1 MIRRA
6 VVPAMLWMAITAVA
20 LGIAGPASAQT
31 PPNER
36 DLKIYAGL
44 HAAAAKGDVAEIER
58 LVADGERVNIQDSSS
73 RTPLHVATYRKHHA
87 AARALIRLGAN
98 PNALDADRYDALTI
112 AAVQNDTE
120 LLAIALEGGANP
132 RNVTTPYD
140 GTALSAAAH
149 RGHVEVV
156 RTLIAHGAP
165 LDHANMRGWTALH
178 EAVVLGNGGPN
189 HVAIVEAL
197 VKAGA
202 DADIKDRQG
211 NTALTYARQRR
222 YDAMIKI
229 LEPARGRR
237 S

>member
-1 MIRRA
+1 MIRRT
-6 VVPAMLWMAITAVA
+6 VVPAILWMAITAA
-20 LGIAGPASAQT
+20 TLGAASLASAQR

-36 DLKIYAGL
+36 DLKVYAGL
-44 HAAAAKGDVAEIER
+44 HAAAAVGDVAAIER
-58 LVADGERVNIQDSSS
+58 LVAEGERVNIQDSSS
-73 RTPLHVATYRKHHA
+73 RTPLHVAAYRKHHA
-87 AARALIRLGAN
+87 AARALLRLGAN
-98 PNALDADRYDALTI
+98 PNALDADRFDILTI
-112 AAVQNDTE
+112 AAVQDDVE
-120 LLAIALEGGANP
+120 LLAIALDGGANV

-156 RTLIAHGAP
+156 RTLIARGAP

-189 HVAIVEAL
+189 HIAVVEAL